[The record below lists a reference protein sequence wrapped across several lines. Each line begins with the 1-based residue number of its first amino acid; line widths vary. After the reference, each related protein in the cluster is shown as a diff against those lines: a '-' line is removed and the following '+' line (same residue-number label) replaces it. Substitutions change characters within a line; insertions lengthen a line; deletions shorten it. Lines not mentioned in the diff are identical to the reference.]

1 MVVAPVVA
9 VACRPTHWQLG
20 RSLVQPG
27 GPGACASHRHVGLVV
42 TSKHTQPPATSM
54 LGAPRLQS
62 YSPLLL
68 RLPLS
73 ADANDVASLY
83 FCCEVFG
90 SGGLPHR
97 RILVAVRAP
106 AVCPPAFVCQLLLY
120 SYQVSDIRARPPR
133 SAHVCWLRQ
142 KCHSGVAST
151 GLLVYC
157 AATQRVRSSQHSA
170 LRFVCVEF
178 ASRLLQYRHY
188 GSKVP
193 LQCVAG
199 CGRRSGSCVHPLTRA
214 CRSWQASS
222 AAASAHAPRK
232 PLVSRSLASSLLC
245 SWLSRAR
252 LRPSSARSS
261 RRAWRPNSSSPARI
275 RPPTAHGC
283 SFSPMYALYLVMVWV
298 IAPCSAVY

>member
-1 MVVAPVVA
+1 MVVAPAVA

-62 YSPLLL
+62 YAAAAAAAGRCERRGVFVFLL
-68 RLPLS
+68 RSFRQWGP
-73 ADANDVASLY
+73 
-83 FCCEVFG
+83 
-90 SGGLPHR
+90 PHR
-97 RILVAVRAP
+97 RILVAFRAP
-106 AVCPPAFVCQLLLY
+106 AVCPPAVVCQLLLY
-120 SYQVSDIRARPPR
+120 SYQVSDIRVRPPR
-133 SAHVCWLRQ
+133 SVHVCWLRQ

-214 CRSWQASS
+214 CRSLQASS

-232 PLVSRSLASSLLC
+232 PLVSRSSASSLLC